1 MIRQDNLPVG
11 FIYKDGEPID
21 KIYGRGVKIFEQ
33 GFLREQSGQR
43 QITTEYLTLD
53 KDVVN
58 YRIYGNTSSNNS
70 VGDVTTNKAYRS
82 TIYNSA
88 SATSGVS
95 SISGELN
102 VVYNP
107 DDYTYTV
114 NGTASKNGN
123 LWFSS
128 EFSPGIAAGTAV
140 RARFEMLSGEVTPG
154 SYLLCSLFNYSQTE
168 YIRTT
173 HTFGAFPRVIDVN
186 NNMPSGDYFSM
197 GIQYSEG
204 TTFTN
209 AKYRIKL
216 EVASEAMN
224 TFEPPGYRIPIS
236 VTANNS
242 TSTHNIYLD
251 EPLRSYQNYHD
262 YIDYKTQKVY
272 RNVVVSGNNT
282 SGTSDVS
289 GTAINLQALRCG
301 SDAITV
307 FNVNTT
313 LQPSAFDIVYRS
325 RSGHMG
331 QSAQSAQYVPGSV
344 VDSNAGLGDND
355 IDIQELE

>member
-58 YRIYGNTSSNNS
+58 YRIYGNTNSNSS
-70 VGDVTTNKAYRS
+70 VGDLTTNKAYRS
-82 TIYNSA
+82 TIYNSPLGI
-88 SATSGVS
+88 SGVS
-95 SISGELN
+95 SISGPLN
-102 VVYNP
+102 VVYNS

-114 NGTASKNGN
+114 NGTAGANGN

-128 EFSPGIAAGTAV
+128 KFSPGIAAGTEV
-140 RARFEMLSGEVTPG
+140 RARFELLSGEVTPG

-173 HTFGAFPRVIDVN
+173 HTFGSFPHMIDVN
-186 NNMPSGDYFSM
+186 DNMPSGDYFSI
-197 GIQYSEG
+197 GIQYSSG
-204 TTFTN
+204 TTFTD
-209 AKYRIKL
+209 AKYRVKL
-216 EVASEAMN
+216 EIASEAIN
-224 TFEPPGYRIPIS
+224 TFEPPGYRIPVS

-251 EPLRSYQNYHD
+251 APLRSYQNYQD

-272 RNVVVSGNNT
+272 RNVVVDGNT
-282 SGTSDVS
+282 ISGTSDVS
-289 GTAINLQALRCG
+289 GTAINLPALRCG
-301 SDAITV
+301 ADAITV

-313 LQPSAFDIVYRS
+313 VQPSAFDIVYRS
-325 RSGHMG
+325 RSGQLG
-331 QSAQSAQYVPGSV
+331 QSAQSAQYVPGNV
-344 VDSNAGLGDND
+344 VDSDVGLGDND